1 MNLEAVNRL
10 LKESPEDSLEPMISK
25 YIGTHGI
32 EAVMKNV
39 LKAYSGSGEK
49 KSGVEKILR
58 TAISDI
64 EWEHTN

>member
-1 MNLEAVNRL
+1 MDLNAINRL
-10 LKESPEDSLEPMISK
+10 LKESPEDNLEPIISK

-32 EAVMKNV
+32 EAVMRNV
-39 LKAYSGSGEK
+39 LKAYSGSDEK

-64 EWEHTN
+64 EWEKTN